1 MSAQAGRSPLFS
13 LSLTTFGIGL
23 LAVFATFVLFAFG
36 YSDQPVWLNVACL
49 LAPAGMFVG
58 VIAILRQSRRR

>member
-1 MSAQAGRSPLFS
+1 MSTQASRSPLFP

-23 LAVFATFVLFAFG
+23 LAVFATFVLFALG

-49 LAPAGMFVG
+49 LAPLGMFFG
-58 VIAILRQSRRR
+58 VIAMLRQSRRR